1 MNWCVELPPASRAQR
16 LLSGLLRGVTRVLF
30 RGLMRPAVPL
40 LMQRA
45 LLRLATLLPPR
56 ARGVAI
62 RPGRLGEVPCEWL
75 QGARDNGWV
84 VLYLHGGAFVLGSPR
99 THRAITS
106 HLASLSGARVCAVDY
121 RLAPEHPWP
130 AAVDDALSAYRALL
144 AQGQP
149 ADQLVIAGDSAG
161 GQLTLSLALRLREA
175 GLPLPAALVC
185 FSPVSDLSGAT
196 WHEPP
201 AGDPLLGRA
210 WLEQGVRSYC
220 AGQPDLRAAWLSPR
234 YASLHDLPPLLVQV
248 GSDEHLL
255 TQSLALQEH
264 AELALRLEVYP
275 GQWHVFQIN
284 CGLLQVARLAMQR
297 VAAFLKEQGCQ

>member
-1 MNWCVELPPASRAQR
+1 MNWCVELPPASRTQR

-45 LLRLATLLPPR
+45 LVRLATLLPPR

-62 RPGRLGEVPCEWL
+62 RPGRLGEVRCEWL

-144 AQGQP
+144 AQGRP

-175 GLPLPAALVC
+175 GLPLPALRQA
-185 FSPVSDLSGAT
+185 
-196 WHEPP
+196 
-201 AGDPLLGRA
+201 RA
-210 WLEQGVRSYC
+210 
-220 AGQPDLRAAWLSPR
+220 
-234 YASLHDLPPLLVQV
+234 
-248 GSDEHLL
+248 
-255 TQSLALQEH
+255 
-264 AELALRLEVYP
+264 
-275 GQWHVFQIN
+275 
-284 CGLLQVARLAMQR
+284 
-297 VAAFLKEQGCQ
+297 